1 MPTSP
6 AKARRLLRAGKA
18 KVIKRTPFTIQLIY
32 GSTGYKQP
40 ITLGV
45 DTGYKHVGLSAV
57 SDNKELLSSEVKLRT
72 DIVKLLSERKMYRR
86 NRRNRLWYR
95 EARFL
100 NRTGSKKQGWISP
113 SIQHRLDSH
122 IKAINFV
129 QSILPITEITVEAA
143 AFDIQ
148 KIKNQNIQGTS
159 YQNGVQKDFW
169 NVREYVLYR
178 DGHICQHCGK
188 SNTILNVH
196 HIESRQTGGNSPD
209 NLITLCEKCHK
220 AYHNGKIQLSIK
232 KKHRSFKAETA
243 MSILRWKIIDK
254 LKELGNTVNIT
265 YGYITKSI
273 RIALKLDK
281 SHNNDAFC
289 IAGGNWQ
296 ERTSVIN
303 GFYNRRQNRCTQL
316 NRNGFKPS
324 IRRQKYQFQPNDLVK
339 FNGKAYIVKGIQ
351 NLGRYIKLDGLK
363 KLVKTES
370 VNLIKYGKGLQ
381 FIPAL

>member
-6 AKARRLLRAGKA
+6 AKARRLLKAGKA

-86 NRRNRLWYR
+86 NRRNRLWYC

-100 NRTGSKKQGWISP
+100 NRIKSKKSGWLAP
-113 SIQHRLDSH
+113 SIQHKLDSH
-122 IKAINFV
+122 IKAVEFV
-129 QSILPITEITVEAA
+129 KSILPVTEITVEAA

-148 KIKNQNIQGTS
+148 KIKPWRAQETALAGSLALKDPNIQGTG

-196 HIESRQTGGNSPD
+196 HIER
-209 NLITLCEKCHK
+209 K
-220 AYHNGKIQLSIK
+220 
-232 KKHRSFKAETA
+232 
-243 MSILRWKIIDK
+243 
-254 LKELGNTVNIT
+254 
-265 YGYITKSI
+265 
-273 RIALKLDK
+273 
-281 SHNNDAFC
+281 
-289 IAGGNWQ
+289 
-296 ERTSVIN
+296 
-303 GFYNRRQNRCTQL
+303 
-316 NRNGFKPS
+316 
-324 IRRQKYQFQPNDLVK
+324 
-339 FNGKAYIVKGIQ
+339 
-351 NLGRYIKLDGLK
+351 
-363 KLVKTES
+363 
-370 VNLIKYGKGLQ
+370 
-381 FIPAL
+381 